1 MDNQIKI
8 ITFGRFRITDGSR
21 ELMDATSAKSKMWS
35 VLKYLIAFSGKP
47 VPADR
52 LADAIWAD
60 EDHDNPAKLLRDV
73 IYRLRKTLTTYSGE
87 QPYINFSQG
96 NYSWNDK
103 LNCWIDFVEF
113 NDLMGKARDT
123 SKPSDERITLYAD
136 AIALYDGPFLRD
148 AAIEIWTLTLTDY
161 YRRLFLQA
169 VEELAELY
177 ELEGMLEEVV
187 MLYDKAIICEPYE
200 EPLYI
205 KQIQTLIDTGEYEHA
220 RRQYKAIEK
229 VLMRE
234 FGTKPSHNLERLSY
248 EIDKATMNQAGSLDE
263 ISQLLEE
270 GSRKQGAM
278 FCGPETFRQIYMLDK
293 RADERINFPVYLALM
308 TYIERDDVEEAKA
321 ESELRNAMRILRQ
334 VLRQSLRNGDVI
346 AQYSRNQFILMVT
359 AMDEKSGSAAL
370 RRMKYLFET
379 KFGTGGGELQ
389 YHLSPIGKGD
399 IGLVSAKDDERR
411 TSK

>member
-1 MDNQIKI
+1 MDNQLKI
-8 ITFGRFRITDGSR
+8 ITFGRFQISDGAR
-21 ELMDATSAKSKMWS
+21 DFMDATSSRSKMWS
-35 VLKYLIAFSGKP
+35 VLKYLIAFCGKP

-52 LADAIWAD
+52 LVDVIWAD

-73 IYRLRKTLTTYSGE
+73 IYRLRKTLTTYNGE
-87 QPYINFSQG
+87 QQYINYSQG

-113 NDLMGKARDT
+113 NELISRARDAGT
-123 SKPSDERITLYAD
+123 ESGERIALYAD

-169 VEELAELY
+169 VDELAELY
-177 ELEGMLEEVV
+177 ELEGMLEEIV
-187 MLYDKAIICEPYE
+187 MLYDKAITCEPYE

-220 RRQYKAIEK
+220 RKQYKVIEK

-234 FGTKPSHNLERLSY
+234 FGTKPSHSLERLSY
-248 EIDKATMNQAGSLDE
+248 EIDKATMTQAGSLDE

-293 RADERINFPVYLALM
+293 RSDERINFPVYLALM
-308 TYIERDDVEEAKA
+308 TYMPHTDIDEIKA
-321 ESELRNAMRILRQ
+321 ENELRNAMRILRQ

-346 AQYSRNQFILMVT
+346 AQYSRNQFVLMIT
-359 AMDEKSGSAAL
+359 AIDEKSGSAAL
-370 RRMKYLFET
+370 RRMKYLFEN
-379 KFGTGGGELQ
+379 KFGPGVGELE

-399 IGLVSAKDDERR
+399 IGLVSDKDDERR
-411 TSK
+411 MKV